1 MFPQNQPLCPT
12 VQALQKETNILFI
25 MEPSTAP
32 SGDGTRL
39 KENAATIL
47 ASPAADAFRDIQARI
62 ESSD

>member
-32 SGDGTRL
+32 SG
-39 KENAATIL
+39 
-47 ASPAADAFRDIQARI
+47 FRDIQARI